1 MCNVQGVG
9 LGDSRFAAHGSELVS
24 YCPLYIGLKIKKN
37 KKKFKNRCNGVTYVT
52 EGVQSQYWRG
62 FQVVSPI
69 LQKVTFTTLV
79 VFTELNLDIPLMSFK
94 MVFIFFLIL
103 SLYI

>member
-1 MCNVQGVG
+1 
-9 LGDSRFAAHGSELVS
+9 
-24 YCPLYIGLKIKKN
+24 
-37 KKKFKNRCNGVTYVT
+37 
-52 EGVQSQYWRG
+52 
-62 FQVVSPI
+62 VVSPI